1 MTSGFG
7 FGAKF
12 RVGARCYRYWQ
23 GKQPWPW
30 GNEGKRPRRGSRQ
43 VALFSS
49 DPTSPTCTQR
59 RAERPNLCCAL
70 HSGLGTKRMYFAL
83 SGSLSGVNSCC
94 ARRLLLPLL
103 PSSCTTAS
111 NAPRLLGAQLRW
123 GEDLVN
129 ARKNGPA
136 CLCAET
142 KLGQVGSFGGGEQTE
157 GLIL

>member
-1 MTSGFG
+1 M
-7 FGAKF
+7 
-12 RVGARCYRYWQ
+12 ARQ
-23 GKQPWPW
+23 ATMAM

-49 DPTSPTCTQR
+49 DLYQSHLHAAQG
-59 RAERPNLCCAL
+59 RAAAKFVLRFAFGIGNKTDVLC
-70 HSGLGTKRMYFAL
+70 
-83 SGSLSGVNSCC
+83 SLWRSLWGKFLLCPPP
-94 ARRLLLPLL
+94 LLPLL
-103 PSSCTTAS
+103 PSCCTAS